1 MSDGQSN
8 KPNFS
13 TPSSSGETTP
23 TKTFNIPK
31 VTFSPN
37 ESPKNSSEKNST
49 PVSQSPIRRNDL
61 MTTSEAYVWLSDINL
76 NTSRKKFKLFILNF
90 KTENSKLPKYK
101 TLLEELSLSQESILN
116 IDCKDLYNHDKEFY
130 KQLVNFPQEIIPLMD
145 ICVQEVVHETFP
157 DFSHQNITVRT
168 FNLVEVQ
175 HMRGLGPENIDNL
188 ICIRGMVT
196 RVSEVIPDV
205 KSGYFRCS
213 LCHFSKEVIIDRGRI
228 DEPGFCESC
237 SASGSMAL
245 VHNRCY
251 FSDKQ
256 LIKLQET
263 PETIPEG
270 ETPHT
275 VNLCVFD
282 SLVDAVK
289 PGDRIDVTGIY
300 RAVGKRM
307 NPKSRSISTI
317 FRNYIDVIHFK
328 KTGMRL
334 TDAEETE
341 KFTDESSYSLES
353 DDKIKISPEDEK
365 KIKNFAKQPDL
376 YEKLTT
382 ALAPSIYKMDDVK
395 KGILCQLFGGV
406 NKKLPNSKI
415 RGELHILMMGD
426 PGVSKSQLLI
436 YVNKIAPRGIYTS
449 GKGSSAVGLTA
460 YIMRDQDSGEL
471 VLESGA
477 LVLSDM
483 GICCIDEFDKMSESA
498 RSILHEVMEQ
508 QTLSVAKAGII
519 CSLNARTSILAAAN
533 PKESKYNENL
543 SIVEN
548 IQLPPTLLS
557 RFDLI
562 YLLKDSPDKQ
572 KDRKLAK
579 HIIALFHEDYVPEES
594 LDAKFLTQYIAYA
607 KKNINPIITE
617 EASDLLV
624 KSYADLRRLGMD
636 RKQVSATTR
645 QLESLIRLSESLA
658 RMRLS
663 KFVEKSDVIEAL
675 RLVKV
680 SIFKAAIDPKSGEI
694 DMDLITTGHT
704 KEEREKVEQE
714 SVDENIEF

>member
-1 MSDGQSN
+1 MSNSSN
-8 KPNFS
+8 GS
-13 TPSSSGETTP
+13 LQSSGERTP
-23 TKTFNIPK
+23 FEPPK
-31 VTFSPN
+31 VTFSPQ
-37 ESPKNSSEKNST
+37 ESPVKSSEKNSNPST
-49 PVSQSPIRRNDL
+49 PVSRSPIRREF
-61 MTTSEAYVWLSDINL
+61 TSTSEAYVWLSDINL
-76 NTSRKKFKLFILNF
+76 NTSRSKFKKFILTYQPET
-90 KTENSKLPKYK
+90 KKQPKYK
-101 TLLEELSLSQESILN
+101 VMLEEIKLAQESVLN
-116 IDCKDLYNHDKEFY
+116 IDCKDLYHYDKDFY
-130 KQLVNFPQEIIPLMD
+130 KQLINFPQEIIPLMD
-145 ICVQEVVHETFP
+145 VCTQEVAHELFP
-157 DFSHQNITVRT
+157 NFPHQPITVRT
-168 FNLVEVQ
+168 YNLIEVQ

-196 RVSEVIPDV
+196 RVSEVIPDI
-205 KSGYFRCS
+205 KCGYFRCS
-213 LCHFSKEVIIDRGRI
+213 ICHFPKEVIIDRGRI
-228 DEPGFCESC
+228 DEPSSCESC
-237 SASGSMAL
+237 ATAGSMSL
-245 VHNRCY
+245 VHNRCL

-275 VNLCVFD
+275 VNLCAFD
-282 SLVDAVK
+282 SIVDSVK

-300 RAVGKRM
+300 RAVGKRL
-307 NPKSRSISTI
+307 NPKNRSISTI

-334 TDAEETE
+334 TDLEEDE
-341 KFTDESSYSLES
+341 NITDESSYSLES
-353 DDKIKISPEDEK
+353 NDKIKISPEDEE
-365 KIKNFAKQPDL
+365 KIKNFSRHPDL
-376 YEKLTT
+376 YEKLTN
-382 ALAPSIYKMDDVK
+382 ALAPSIFKMDDVK

-406 NKKLPNSKI
+406 NKKLPNGKI
-415 RGELHILMMGD
+415 RGELHVLMMGD

-460 YIMRDQDSGEL
+460 YVIRDQDSGEL

-477 LVLSDM
+477 LVLSDL

-508 QTLSVAKAGII
+508 QTLSIAKAGII

-548 IQLPPTLLS
+548 LQLPPTLLS

-572 KDRKLAK
+572 NDRKLAK
-579 HIIALFHEDYVPEES
+579 HIISLFHEDYEQEEVV
-594 LDAKFLTQYIAYA
+594 DAKFLTQYIAYA

-617 EASDLLV
+617 EASEYLV
-624 KSYADLRRLGMD
+624 KSYADLRKLGMD

-663 KFVEKSDVIEAL
+663 KMVEKSDVIEAL

-680 SIFKAAIDPKSGEI
+680 SLFKAAIDPKSGQI
-694 DMDLITTGHT
+694 DMDLITTGQT
-704 KEEREKVEQE
+704 KEEREKTSNEE
-714 SVDENIEF
+714 DDDNIEF